1 MKKRQLGI
9 TDLQL
14 TEIGLGTWAIGGA
27 DWQFGWGPQD
37 DRDSIRTIH
46 EALDLGINWIDT
58 APAYGLGHSEEIV
71 GRAVAERRERPLI
84 ATKCSL
90 VWGRDRT
97 IQNVLKRDSFRREV
111 EDSLRRLK
119 VDVID
124 LYQIHWP
131 NPDADI
137 EAAWTTL
144 AELQGE
150 GKIRFP
156 AVCNFSSAQMRR
168 AQAIHPVASLQP
180 PYSMLQRQ
188 IEHEILPYCKDHGIG
203 VVVYSPMQRGLLTGK
218 ITPERMARMDPSDYR
233 TRSPMFREPELPLHL
248 AFVEKLSA
256 LAAEL
261 GRTPAQLAIAWTLRR
276 SEVTAAIV
284 GSRRPGQ
291 AAETVPA
298 AGYDPGEDVW
308 NRVDEWLMEHDRVLA
323 EVRDV
328 VE

>member
-1 MKKRQLGI
+1 METRQLGRS
-9 TDLQL
+9 DLHL
-14 TEIGLGTWAIGGA
+14 TTIGLGTWAIGGPWA
-27 DWQFGWGPQD
+27 FGWGPQD
-37 DRDSIRTIH
+37 DQASVRAIH
-46 EALDLGINWIDT
+46 QALDLGINWIDT
-58 APAYGLGHSEEIV
+58 AAVYGLGHAEEIV
-71 GRAVAERRERPLI
+71 ARALTDRPGQVLV
-84 ATKCSL
+84 ATKCGLRWRQDGSIYGSL
-90 VWGRDRT
+90 AAQSVR
-97 IQNVLKRDSFRREV
+97 QEV
-111 EDSLRRLK
+111 EDSLRRLG
-119 VDVID
+119 VETID